1 MRRINCAVCSATDLQ
16 TILDLGATPLADSFP
31 ATATKEERYALDLLL
46 CVNCGLVQLGE
57 IVDDEVLFGKDY
69 AFFTG
74 SSPSLVEHYL
84 DYAHA
89 MLRGFPEQC
98 RAGVLEI
105 ASNDGTLLKHFLDA
119 GCPVLGVDPALPPA
133 EAAAK
138 RGIPTRIR
146 PFTNEEAQEI
156 LSVTHGGHLG
166 KRPGL
171 IIANNVLAHV
181 ADPLDLMRGIKTL
194 LASDGVAV
202 IEVQYF
208 PDLFFGNEWDH
219 VYHEHRTY
227 LTLHAIV
234 ALAALVELHVV
245 DASNS
250 PTQGGSIRV
259 FITHGGRGAPTAR
272 SSEMFDR
279 ETALGLRS
287 LRTYAN
293 WQSRVDYGRERLRE
307 IVWDFKAA
315 GKVVAGYGASAK
327 SSTLLNYCGFGPSD
341 LAYVEDTTPYK
352 IGCLTPGTHIPIV
365 APHSQASPD
374 AYLLLVWNYLG
385 GVIRRERKFLEAGGQ
400 FIVPI
405 PHPVVI

>member
-1 MRRINCAVCSATDLQ
+1 MRRLNCAACDATEFR

-31 ATATKEERYALDLLL
+31 ATLAKETHYSLDLLL
-46 CVNCGLVQLGE
+46 CTDCGLVQLGE
-57 IVDDEVLFGKDY
+57 IVPDEILFGKDY

-74 SSPSLVEHYL
+74 SSPSLVEHYAA
-84 DYAHA
+84 YARD
-89 MLRGFPEQC
+89 MLKDFPKQC
-98 RAGVLEI
+98 LQGVVEI
-105 ASNDGTLLKHFLDA
+105 ASNDGTLLKHFLVA

-133 EAAAK
+133 EDAAK

-146 PFTNEEAQEI
+146 PFTHEEAQEI
-156 LSVTHGGHLG
+156 ASVAFGGHLG

-181 ADPLDLMRGIKTL
+181 AEPLDMMRGIEAL
-194 LASDGVAV
+194 LAPDGVAV

-227 LTLHAIV
+227 LTLTAV
-234 ALAALVELHVV
+234 GALAHHANLMVADVY
-245 DASNS
+245 NS

-259 FITHGGRGAPTAR
+259 FLKHGGTPTAR
-272 SSEMFDR
+272 VEAMLAR
-279 ETALGLRS
+279 EHALGL
-287 LRTYAN
+287 TAPQTFFN
-293 WQSRVDYGRERLRE
+293 WQCRVDYGRERLRE
-307 IVWDFKAA
+307 IVWEFRSA

-365 APHSQASPD
+365 GRQPLPFPD

-385 GVIRRERKFLEAGGQ
+385 GVIRRERRFIEGGGK

-405 PHPVVI
+405 PHPVVL

>member
-1 MRRINCAVCSATDLQ
+1 M
-16 TILDLGATPLADSFP
+16 ILDLGSSPLADSFP
-31 ATATKEERYALDLLL
+31 REPVSETRYSLDLLL
-46 CVNCGLVQLGE
+46 CVNCGQVQLGE

-74 SSPSLVEHYL
+74 SSPSLVEHYA

-89 MLRGFPEQC
+89 MLKDFPQQC
-98 RAGVLEI
+98 REGVLEV
-105 ASNDGTLLKHFLDA
+105 ASNDGTLLKHFADV

-138 RGIPTRIR
+138 SGIPTRIR
-146 PFTNEEAQEI
+146 AFSEAEAQEI
-156 LSVTHGGHLG
+156 ATVTLGGHLG

-181 ADPLDLMRGIKTL
+181 ADPLDMMRGIAAL

-202 IEVQYF
+202 VEVQYF

-227 LTLHAIV
+227 LTLHSVA
-234 ALAALVELHVV
+234 ALAELAELRVV
-245 DASNS
+245 DVSNS

-259 FITHGGRGAPTAR
+259 FLKRQGVPTPKATAMFER
-272 SSEMFDR
+272 EM
-279 ETALGLRS
+279 ALGLRS
-287 LRTYAN
+287 PRTYAT
-293 WQSRVDYGRERLRE
+293 WQARVDYGRERLRE
-307 IVWDFKAA
+307 IVWDFRSE
-315 GKVVAGYGASAK
+315 GKTVAGYGASAK

-365 APHSQASPD
+365 GPKTQPFPD
-374 AYLLLVWNYLG
+374 AYLLLIWNYLG
-385 GVIRRERKFLEAGGQ
+385 GVVRRNRRFMEEGGK

>member
-16 TILDLGATPLADSFP
+16 TILDLGTSPLADSFP
-31 ATATKEERYALDLLL
+31 TLPTKEHHYPLDLLL
-46 CVNCGLVQLGE
+46 CVHCGLVQLGE
-57 IVDDEVLFGKDY
+57 IVPDEVLFGGDY

-84 DYAHA
+84 EYAHT
-89 MLRGFPEQC
+89 MLKGFPEQC
-98 RAGVLEI
+98 REGVVEI

-146 PFTNEEAQEI
+146 PFTYGEAQEL
-156 LSVTHGGHLG
+156 LSVSHGGHLG

-181 ADPLDLMRGIKTL
+181 ADPLDVMRGIKTL
-194 LASDGVAV
+194 LAPDGVAV

-227 LTLHAIV
+227 LTLGSV
-234 ALAALVELHVV
+234 VNMAAQTGLEVV
-245 DASNS
+245 DVYNS
-250 PTQGGSIRV
+250 ATQGGSIRV
-259 FITHGGRGAPTAR
+259 FLNHTGRPN
-272 SSEMFDR
+272 DR
-279 ETALGLRS
+279 VIHMTEREVALGLRS
-287 LRTYAN
+287 HWPYAT
-293 WQSRVDYGRERLRE
+293 WQFRVNYGRERLRE
-307 IVWDFKAA
+307 IVWDFKAS
-315 GKVVAGYGASAK
+315 GKTVAGYGASAK